1 MHQLFVKL
9 TVEVTSVSDR
19 LTGDYRPKYL
29 HRLRISIR
37 RIRSLLK
44 QVSDRNARHFRKTWG
59 GFAAVTNQARDWD
72 VFLKAARA
80 LQAETEFR
88 EFRSLLMPQV
98 LSSHEAVIEV
108 LQSAQWQRHLAEW
121 QRFLEQIDDAVIEDG
136 KTQWSVEEALTKAR
150 RACQL
155 ALAVGDDR
163 TWHKFRIAVK
173 NLRYIADASMCDPAC
188 DRQYLDAVIAACKIL
203 QTRLGKWHDTVVQ
216 LQMIREQGPDDE
228 DKAAAA
234 KSRFANALEQK
245 KHLLLSEIQETLAE
259 QALFAPRCVPEKNES
274 RQSSAV
280 KLPPDR

>member
-1 MHQLFVKL
+1 MHQSFVKL

-19 LTGDYRPKYL
+19 LTGDYRPKDL

-59 GFAAVTNQARDWD
+59 GFAAVSNQARDWD

-80 LQAETEFR
+80 MQSDAEYR
-88 EFRSLLMPQV
+88 EFRSILSPQV
-98 LSSHEAVIEV
+98 LASHEAVIEV

-121 QRFLEQIDDAVIEDG
+121 QGFLKQIDDLAIDEG
-136 KTQWSVEEALTKAR
+136 KPQWSVEKALSKAR

-155 ALAVGDDR
+155 ALATGDDR

-173 NLRYIADASMCDPAC
+173 NLRYIADASIHDPAC
-188 DRQYLDAVIAACKIL
+188 DQQHLDAVITACKIL
-203 QTRLGKWHDTVVQ
+203 QTRLGRWHDTVVQ
-216 LQMIREQGPDDE
+216 LQMIGEQGAGDD
-228 DKAAAA
+228 DRTADT
-234 KSRFANALEQK
+234 KSRLANALEQK

-259 QALFAPRCVPEKNES
+259 QALFAPQELS
-274 RQSSAV
+274 
-280 KLPPDR
+280 

>member
-1 MHQLFVKL
+1 MHRLFVKL

-19 LTGDYRPKYL
+19 LTGDYRPKDL
-29 HRLRISIR
+29 HRLRIGIR

-80 LQAETEFR
+80 MQSDAGFR
-88 EFRSLLMPQV
+88 EFRAMLMPQV
-98 LSSHEAVIEV
+98 LASHEAVIEV

-121 QRFLEQIDDAVIEDG
+121 QRFLRQIDGRVTDDG
-136 KTQWSVEEALTKAR
+136 KPQWSVEEVLAKAR

-155 ALAVGDDR
+155 ALAAGDDR
-163 TWHKFRIAVK
+163 SWHKFRIAVK
-173 NLRYIADASMCDPAC
+173 NLRYIADASIRDPAC
-188 DRQYLDAVIAACKIL
+188 DQQHLDAVITSCKIL

-216 LQMIREQGPDDE
+216 LQMIREQWPGDE

-234 KSRFANALEQK
+234 RSRFANALEQK

-259 QALFAPRCVPEKNES
+259 QVLFAPQDVT
-274 RQSSAV
+274 
-280 KLPPDR
+280 

>member
-9 TVEVTSVSDR
+9 TIKVTSVSDR
-19 LTGDYRPKYL
+19 LTGNYRPKDL

-72 VFLKAARA
+72 VFLKSARA
-80 LQAETEFR
+80 MQSDTEFR
-88 EFRSLLMPQV
+88 EFRSMLMPQV
-98 LSSHEAVIEV
+98 LASHEAVIEV

-121 QRFLEQIDDAVIEDG
+121 QRFLKQIDDPVNDEG
-136 KTQWSVEEALTKAR
+136 KPQWSVEEALAKAR
-150 RACQL
+150 RACRL
-155 ALAVGDDR
+155 ALSVGDDR

-173 NLRYIADASMCDPAC
+173 NLRYIADASIHDPAC
-188 DRQYLDAVIAACKIL
+188 DPQHLDAVIAACKIL

-216 LQMIREQGPDDE
+216 LQMIREQGPGDE

-234 KSRFANALEQK
+234 QSRLANALEQK
-245 KHLLLSEIQETLAE
+245 KHLLLAEIKETLAE
-259 QALFAPRCVPEKNES
+259 QTLFAPLGVP
-274 RQSSAV
+274 
-280 KLPPDR
+280 